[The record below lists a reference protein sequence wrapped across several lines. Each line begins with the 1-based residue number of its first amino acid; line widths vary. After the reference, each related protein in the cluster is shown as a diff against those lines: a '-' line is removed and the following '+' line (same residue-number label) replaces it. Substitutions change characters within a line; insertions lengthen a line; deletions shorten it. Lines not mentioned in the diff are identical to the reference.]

1 MHVERMTP
9 AISTFLPLLWIYLLL
24 LVTSVVTYEVKYS
37 IYLKISLASLL
48 LLGFF
53 SQTILN
59 IILSEK
65 LKISLKNLSH

>member
-65 LKISLKNLSH
+65 LKISFKNLSH

>member
-53 SQTILN
+53 FPNHIEYNPQ
-59 IILSEK
+59 
-65 LKISLKNLSH
+65 